1 MLELNNISAG
11 YGKLQV
17 LWNISLTLK
26 EGECLVVLGPNGAGK
41 TTTLRTV
48 SGLLK
53 PYSGSITFNGVN
65 LNLLSPEEIVELGLI
80 HVPEGRHIFPKLTV
94 YENLRLGAYTKRA
107 EEHFKDSL
115 KMVYE
120 LFPLLKER
128 KDQLAYTLSGGEQQM
143 LAIARGL
150 MGAPKTLMLDEPSLG
165 LAPKV
170 VASLYNVI
178 KKINEEYEI
187 SLLLVEQN
195 IKYALRLADFGIV
208 LVNGRIAVSED
219 ADKLM
224 NEDIIYKYY
233 LGVS

>member
-11 YGKLQV
+11 YGKLHV
-17 LWNISLTLK
+17 LWNISLILK
-26 EGECLVVLGPNGAGK
+26 EVECLVVLGPNGSGK

-150 MGAPKTLMLDEPSLG
+150 MGAPKILMLDEPSLG

-178 KKINEEYEI
+178 EKINEEYEI

>member
-224 NEDIIYKYY
+224 NDDIIYKYY

>member
-17 LWNISLTLK
+17 LWNISFILK
-26 EGECLVVLGPNGAGK
+26 EGGCLVVLGPNGAGK

>member
-17 LWNISLTLK
+17 LWNISLILK

>member
-17 LWNISLTLK
+17 LWNISFILK

-80 HVPEGRHIFPKLTV
+80 HVPEGRHIFPKLTI

-107 EEHFKDSL
+107 EGHFKDSL

-128 KDQLAYTLSGGEQQM
+128 KDQFAYTLSGGEQQM

-150 MGAPKTLMLDEPSLG
+150 MGAPKILMLDEPSLG

>member
-1 MLELNNISAG
+1 
-11 YGKLQV
+11 
-17 LWNISLTLK
+17 
-26 EGECLVVLGPNGAGK
+26 
-41 TTTLRTV
+41 
-48 SGLLK
+48 
-53 PYSGSITFNGVN
+53 
-65 LNLLSPEEIVELGLI
+65 
-80 HVPEGRHIFPKLTV
+80 
-94 YENLRLGAYTKRA
+94 
-107 EEHFKDSL
+107 
-115 KMVYE
+115 
-120 LFPLLKER
+120 
-128 KDQLAYTLSGGEQQM
+128 
-143 LAIARGL
+143 